1 MLMRCVATIAVVAF
15 LVSPAFA
22 EKLKLNKEQ
31 SKIDFVGSK
40 MEDGKKV
47 DHKGGFKEFKVEC
60 DANLEAPDQSKL
72 KVEIDTTSMWS
83 DDAKL
88 TDHLKAPDF
97 FDAKKYPKIT
107 FEMTGM
113 EGVGSDSPTLIGKLT
128 MLDKTS
134 ELRVPCHASLSDSEL
149 ILEAD
154 FKLDRTKW
162 GMNYGKGKINDEVVI
177 KATLHFER

>member
-1 MLMRCVATIAVVAF
+1 MMSRCVATIALLAF

-22 EKLKLNKEQ
+22 EKLNLNKEQ
-31 SKIDFVGSK
+31 SKIGFVGK
-40 MEDGKKV
+40 KTDGE
-47 DHKGGFKEFKVEC
+47 HKGGFKEFKAEGE
-60 DANLEAPDQSKL
+60 ANLESPDKSKL
-72 KVEIDTTSMWS
+72 KVEIETTSLWS
-83 DDAKL
+83 DDEKL
-88 TDHLKAPDF
+88 TDHLKNPDF
-97 FDAKKYPKIT
+97 FDVKKYPKIT

-149 ILEAD
+149 VLEAD

-177 KATLHFER
+177 KATLHFDR

>member
-1 MLMRCVATIAVVAF
+1 MLLRCVTTIAVLAF
-15 LVSPAFA
+15 LASPVFA

-40 MEDGKKV
+40 MEAGKKV
-47 DHKGGFKEFKVEC
+47 DHKGGFKEFKVEG

-72 KVEIDTTSMWS
+72 KVEIDTTSLWS
-83 DDAKL
+83 DAEKL
-88 TDHLKAPDF
+88 TDHLKNPDF
-97 FDAKKYPKIT
+97 FDVKKFPKIT

-162 GMNYGKGKINDEVVI
+162 GMTWGKDKINDEVVI
-177 KATLHFER
+177 KATLHFDR